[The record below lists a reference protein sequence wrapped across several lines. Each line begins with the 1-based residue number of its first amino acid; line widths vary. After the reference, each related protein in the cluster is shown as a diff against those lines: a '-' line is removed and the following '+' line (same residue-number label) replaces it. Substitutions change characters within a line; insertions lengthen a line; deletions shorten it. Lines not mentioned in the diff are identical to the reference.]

1 MKKFII
7 LMLSLVVLTACST
20 DDEGPEIKL
29 QPAKAKILKAELPES
44 LEMSKNYTIEVF
56 YELPSPCHIDV
67 ALVAAPGE
75 TNTEFYLY
83 GATVFDADQVGCDQ
97 TSTDLERS
105 GEFNLFVESTESY
118 TFHLWRGFTEDGIDI
133 YDPVT
138 VPVVMD

>member
-1 MKKFII
+1 MKKFVL
-7 LMLSLVVLTACST
+7 LMVSLLVLTACST
-20 DDEGPEIKL
+20 DDDGPNVNL
-29 QPAKAKILKAELPES
+29 QPVKAKILKAELPDS
-44 LEMSKNYTIEVF
+44 LEMGKSYTIDVY

-75 TNTEFYLY
+75 TNTEIYLY
-83 GATVFDADQVGCDQ
+83 GATVVDADKVGCDQ

-133 YDPVT
+133 YEPIT
-138 VPVVMD
+138 VPVVLN